1 MISKKKKTSKAKKR
15 PYNNTTRTAKSSQTQ
30 KEIIE
35 ALVHLLAEKRGGEV
49 QIQEVADKTGIT
61 KRTIFRFFKDKKS
74 LHEAMDEY
82 LLSYVSAGVRQLDAL
97 SFVEFGKNAV
107 KAFEENESITIAYVL
122 SPLGQEARLLFRK
135 KLNQLM
141 MEKIAAEKKIKITK
155 ENFPRIALIVNMVN
169 AKVWYDLK
177 TEHKL
182 SGKEI
187 EEAMGWGIDALLRN
201 L

>member
-1 MISKKKKTSKAKKR
+1 MVTKKKKAPKKR
-15 PYNNTTRTAKSSQTQ
+15 PYNNSTRTAKSSQTQ
-30 KEIIE
+30 LQIIE
-35 ALVHLLAEKRGGEV
+35 ALVNLLAERRGGEV
-49 QIQEVADKTGIT
+49 QIQEIADKTGIT
-61 KRTIFRFFKDKKS
+61 TRTIFRFFKDKKS
-74 LHEAMDEY
+74 LHEAMDVY
-82 LLSYVSAGVRQLDAL
+82 LLSYVSAGVKKLDAL
-97 SFVEFGKNAV
+97 DFVNFGKNVV

-141 MEKIAAEKKIKITK
+141 MEKIASEKKIKITK
-155 ENFPRIALIVNMVN
+155 ENHPRLALIVNLVN

-177 TEHKL
+177 MEHQL

-187 EEAMGWGIDALLRN
+187 EDAMGWGLDNLLKS